1 MKGGEEPEVK
11 YKRLGEVLLTLGL
24 LEEGMLKRALE
35 LQKASGERL
44 GTILVKYGMLTEM
57 QLIEALQVQLDVP
70 FIDLSKEKVKPEM
83 AAVVPK
89 GIAMKHEVV
98 PVRME
103 DGNLYLAMKDPMDF
117 MAVEEVRTASG
128 CGVIPMIANPD
139 SVNRAIEELYGRE
152 GVARAIEE
160 MKKSG
165 SINEE
170 REKSGSVLE
179 VKEDSAPTIR
189 LVNSFLNRAV
199 KERASDIHLEPREH
213 ELVVRIRIDGV
224 LHPIL
229 TVPGD
234 LQLSVIAR
242 VKVIG
247 GMNTT
252 EHRIPQ
258 DGRAT
263 IKVQDQTIDLRI
275 SAIPVIH
282 GEKVVIRLLNQST
295 ALLTSQGIGLFGN
308 DMEKYRKL
316 LKTRSG
322 VILLTGPTGS
332 GKTSTMYTMI
342 QELNRPGVN
351 LVTLEDPVEYHIEGI
366 NQVPIYEKVGMTFAE
381 GLRAVLRQ
389 DPDIIAVG
397 EIRDR
402 ESAQIAMQAALTG
415 HLVLSTIH
423 TSDAITAIDRLR
435 NIGVEPYLIADGIH
449 GIISQRLVRRI
460 CPNCKEAYVPGK
472 EEREFLKINPE
483 SQVVL
488 HRGRGCPHCFN
499 TGYRGRIGVFEI
511 LIMGREVRT
520 CIMEGK
526 TREELLA
533 AARKPGDMLLW
544 DNCRKLVL
552 EGITTTEEA
561 NVLAHSQFA
570 K

>member
-1 MKGGEEPEVK
+1 MK

-98 PVRME
+98 PVRIE

-170 REKSGSVLE
+170 REKGGSVLE

-449 GIISQRLVRRI
+449 GIMSQRLVRRI

-472 EEREFLKINPE
+472 EEREFLKINLE

>member
-1 MKGGEEPEVK
+1 MK

-98 PVRME
+98 PVRIE

>member
-1 MKGGEEPEVK
+1 MK

-70 FIDLSKEKVKPEM
+70 FIDLSKEKVKPDM

-98 PVRME
+98 PVRIE
-103 DGNLYLAMKDPMDF
+103 DGSLYLAMKDPMDF

-128 CGVIPMIANPD
+128 YGVIPMIANPD

-179 VKEDSAPTIR
+179 MKEDSAPTIR

-199 KERASDIHLEPREH
+199 TERASDIHLEPREH

-316 LKTRSG
+316 LKARSG

-402 ESAQIAMQAALTG
+402 ESAQITMQAALTG

-472 EEREFLKINPE
+472 EEREFLKIKPE

-511 LIMGREVRT
+511 LIMGREVRA

-561 NVLAHSQFA
+561 NVLSRSHFS